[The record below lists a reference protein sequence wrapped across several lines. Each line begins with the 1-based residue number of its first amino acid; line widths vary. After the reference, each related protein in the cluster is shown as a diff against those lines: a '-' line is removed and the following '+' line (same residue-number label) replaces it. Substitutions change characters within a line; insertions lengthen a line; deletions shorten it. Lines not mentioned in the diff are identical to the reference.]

1 MNEARI
7 MGRLALLRSF
17 RSLVFVTVL
26 ALSGSAGAGGSDET
40 TFSDG
45 LRAYDAGDYAATI
58 DAWRPL
64 AEAGNA
70 EAQAGLAGLYADGFG
85 VARDPREAAA
95 WYERAARAGHLVA
108 RLNLGD
114 MLARGWGV
122 ARDRVA
128 AYAWLELAARQGS
141 DWAAARRDQIAL
153 AMSAGEIELAR
164 RRVEILRDSC

>member
-1 MNEARI
+1 MRI
-7 MGRLALLRSF
+7 GRTPAILL
-17 RSLVFVTVL
+17 LMIATM
-26 ALSGSAGAGGSDET
+26 ALSADGMSAESANAR
-40 TFSDG
+40 FSDG

-141 DWAAARRDQIAL
+141 FWAAERRDQVAL
-153 AMSAGEIELAR
+153 AMSAGEIARAR

>member
-1 MNEARI
+1 
-7 MGRLALLRSF
+7 MGRQVLFRSF
-17 RSLVFVTVL
+17 QSLVFVAVL
-26 ALSGSAGAGGSDET
+26 LSATASSDAGGSDAAAFT
-40 TFSDG
+40 DG
-45 LRAYDAGDYAATI
+45 LRAYDAGDYAATLS
-58 DAWRPL
+58 AWRPL

-70 EAQAGLAGLYADGFG
+70 EAQAGLAGLYASGFG
-85 VARDPREAAA
+85 VARDPRAAA
-95 WYERAARAGHLVA
+95 EWYSRAARAGHRVA

-141 DWAAARRDQIAL
+141 FWAAARRDQVAL
-153 AMSAGEIELAR
+153 AMSAGEIARAR